1 MDDASSLRD
10 WPQRWHQIVAEYNTS
25 FEREQNKMREY
36 FENRFDHIRKDN
48 DGEVRQVRRRRDDCG
63 QRLCDLID
71 QHGELSDSLR
81 GLKAE
86 IQEKAAE
93 DSALDRELAS
103 LEALS
108 SRLADEIERARKSL
122 LEKGKSLDSQLIQLS
137 TTKSAIRDEIRDLTG
152 YLSMNKRMSADGDS
166 KGANILATVRRSSRK
181 G

>member
-1 MDDASSLRD
+1 MDDESSLRD

-25 FEREQNKMREY
+25 FERQQNKMREY

-48 DGEVRQVRRRRDDCG
+48 DGEVRQVRRRRDECG

-71 QHGELSDSLR
+71 QHGELSDSLH

-86 IQEKAAE
+86 TQEKAAE

-108 SRLADEIERARKSL
+108 CRLANEIERARQGL
-122 LEKGKSLDSQLIQLS
+122 RDKGKSLDSQLIQLS
-137 TTKSAIRDEIRDLTG
+137 TMKSAIRYEIRDLTG
-152 YLSMNKRMSADGDS
+152 YLSMSKRMSAEGDT
-166 KGANILATVRRSSRK
+166 KGAHILATVRRSLKK